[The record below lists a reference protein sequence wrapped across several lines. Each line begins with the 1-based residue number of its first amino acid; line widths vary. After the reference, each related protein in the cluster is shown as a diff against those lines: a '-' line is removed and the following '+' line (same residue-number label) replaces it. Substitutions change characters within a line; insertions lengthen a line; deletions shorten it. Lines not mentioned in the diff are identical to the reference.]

1 MTTGFLLDTKVLS
14 EVMRENPAS
23 EVMSWLDSQPESS
36 LYTSTITQA
45 EILAGISVLPQGK
58 RRDALASTTER
69 LFHLDFSGRCLVFG
83 GAEAEQYALVRAQ
96 RKLAG
101 RPISTEDAQIAA
113 IAIANQLTL
122 VTRNTKDFE
131 GLAGLQVTNP
141 WQPH

>member
-1 MTTGFLLDTKVLS
+1 MGFWTTRLRNLTTLRKSID
-14 EVMRENPAS
+14 
-23 EVMSWLDSQPESS
+23 
-36 LYTSTITQA
+36 LYT
-45 EILAGISVLPQGK
+45 LKCLFPLGVVVLPPGK
-58 RRDALASTTER
+58 RRDSLASSAEQ
-69 LFHLDFSGRCLVFG
+69 LIYLDFSVRCLVFG

-101 RPISTEDAQIAA
+101 RPISAEDAQIAA

-141 WQPH
+141 